1 MIDVNQLRKGVIYE
15 WDNALWKVIDFWHI
29 KMGRG
34 KAVIR
39 TKARNLRTGSTVEH
53 TFDSGDRVQ
62 NATLETVQVQYLY
75 TEGDLCYFMNLETY
89 DQPVINKS
97 VLGEQWWYLKDGT
110 TVKIVQYGEEPLD
123 IELPVTVDL
132 LVTEAGV
139 AVRGD
144 TSGNV
149 QKLARTETGLE
160 VSVPAFVNTG
170 DTVRVDTR
178 DGSYVTRV

>member
-1 MIDVNQLRKGVIYE
+1 
-15 WDNALWKVIDFWHI
+15 
-29 KMGRG
+29 
-34 KAVIR
+34 
-39 TKARNLRTGSTVEH
+39 
-53 TFDSGDRVQ
+53 
-62 NATLETVQVQYLY
+62 VQYLY

-110 TVKIVQYGEEPLD
+110 TVKIVQYGEEPLDIELQYGEEPLD

-170 DTVRVDTR
+170 DTIRVDTR

>member
-62 NATLETVQVQYLY
+62 NATLETVHTKCNAGNRASAV
-75 TEGDLCYFMNLETY
+75 
-89 DQPVINKS
+89 PVHRRRP
-97 VLGEQWWYLKDGT
+97 VLLHE
-110 TVKIVQYGEEPLD
+110 
-123 IELPVTVDL
+123 
-132 LVTEAGV
+132 
-139 AVRGD
+139 
-144 TSGNV
+144 S
-149 QKLARTETGLE
+149 
-160 VSVPAFVNTG
+160 
-170 DTVRVDTR
+170 
-178 DGSYVTRV
+178 